1 MPAQDH
7 QGFPWAASVPF
18 PSLLNLRRDQVHA
31 IDDHMAADQ
40 HALLLRLHGCVAEYL
55 QDLAVADADG
65 FLSIS
70 WVCKLL
76 HGFLICHEEFRAVLL
91 DRVPLVV
98 RPPLDRFIADFS
110 DRAVKALDI
119 CNAARDGI
127 DHLRRCRAH
136 VEIVV
141 AALSPAAA
149 ASSSSSSSQR
159 RLGEGQARRARK
171 ALGELE
177 VMLDDKDCGHSSRN
191 RFFGYSASAGS
202 FFSSSSNRRM
212 LQLRSISSSVSR
224 SWSASR
230 QLQAMGS
237 NVVAPRDHEI
247 DSTAGLAVPI
257 YTMSAVLLFAMR
269 SLMVALR
276 GQDRALQAQIF
287 IPRAFPW
294 AAPIMSLHQ
303 RVAEES
309 KKKDRR
315 NSPGL
320 LKELRQIHSCTHH
333 LISTIDNIQFPMSEE
348 KEKELKQGALELSR
362 VCEVLKQG
370 LDTLE
375 RQIMEIFLRIGRS
388 RAEALDLSSRSLQ
401 RGHALF

>member
-1 MPAQDH
+1 MPAQDRRD
-7 QGFPWAASVPF
+7 FPCAASVLF
-18 PSLLNLRRDQVHA
+18 PSLPNLRRDQVHA
-31 IDDHMAADQ
+31 IDDHMDQ

-55 QDLAVADADG
+55 RDLSVADADG
-65 FLSIS
+65 FLSLS

-76 HGFLICHEEFRAVLL
+76 HGFLICHEEFRAVLF

-141 AALSPAAA
+141 AALSPA
-149 ASSSSSSSQR
+149 SSSRQ
-159 RLGEGQARRARK
+159 RLGEGQVRRARK

-177 VMLDDKDCGHSSRN
+177 VMLDDKDCGHPYRN
-191 RFFGYSASAGS
+191 RSFGYSAGAGS
-202 FFSSSSNRRM
+202 FFSSNSNRRI
-212 LQLRSISSSVSR
+212 LQLRSISSSASR

-269 SLMVALR
+269 SLVAALR
-276 GQDRALQAQIF
+276 CQDRGALQAQIF

-309 KKKDRR
+309 KKKEHRR
-315 NSPGL
+315 NSTGL
-320 LKELRQIHSCTHH
+320 LKELRQIHSCTHN

-348 KEKELKQGALELSR
+348 EEKELRQGALELSR

-388 RAEALDLSSRSLQ
+388 RTEALDLSSRSL
-401 RGHALF
+401 R

>member
-1 MPAQDH
+1 MPAPDH
-7 QGFPWAASVPF
+7 QGFPCAASVRF
-18 PSLLNLRRDQVHA
+18 PSLDIRRDQVHA
-31 IDDHMAADQ
+31 IDDHQMAADGQ
-40 HALLLRLHGCVAEYL
+40 ALRLRLHGCVAEYL
-55 QDLAVADADG
+55 QDLSLADADD
-65 FLSIS
+65 FLSLS

-98 RPPLDRFIADFS
+98 RPPLDRYIADFS

-149 ASSSSSSSQR
+149 ASASSSRQ
-159 RLGEGQARRARK
+159 RLGEGQVRRARK

-177 VMLDDKDCGHSSRN
+177 VMLDDKDCGRSYRN
-191 RFFGYSASAGS
+191 RSFGYIAGAGS
-202 FFSSSSNRRM
+202 FFSSSSISNRRI
-212 LQLRSISSSVSR
+212 LQLRSISSSASR

-230 QLQAMGS
+230 QLQAMAS
-237 NVVAPRDHEI
+237 NVAAPRDHEI
-247 DSTAGLAVPI
+247 HSTAGLAVPI

-269 SLMVALR
+269 SLVAALR
-276 GQDRALQAQIF
+276 CQDRALQANIF

-294 AAPIMSLHQ
+294 AAPIMSLHE

-309 KKKDRR
+309 KKKDSR
-315 NSPGL
+315 NSIGL
-320 LKELRQIHSCTHH
+320 LKEIRQIHSCTHH
-333 LISTIDNIQFPMSEE
+333 LISTIDNIHFPISSSS
-348 KEKELKQGALELSR
+348 EKELRQGALELSQ

-375 RQIMEIFLRIGRS
+375 RQIMEMFLRIGRS
-388 RAEALDLSSRSLQ
+388 RTEALDLSSRSLQ
-401 RGHALF
+401 

>member
-1 MPAQDH
+1 MPAPDH
-7 QGFPWAASVPF
+7 QGFPCAASVSF
-18 PSLLNLRRDQVHA
+18 PSLLHLRRDQVHA
-31 IDDHMAADQ
+31 IDDHMAADGQ
-40 HALLLRLHGCVAEYL
+40 ALRLRLHGCVAEYL
-55 QDLAVADADG
+55 QDLSAADADG
-65 FLSIS
+65 FLSLS

-76 HGFLICHEEFRAVLL
+76 HGFLICHEEFRSVLL
-91 DRVPLVV
+91 DRVPLIV
-98 RPPLDRFIADFS
+98 RPPLDRFIGDFS

-127 DHLRRCRAH
+127 DHLQRCRAH

-149 ASSSSSSSQR
+149 ASSSSRQ
-159 RLGEGQARRARK
+159 RLGEGQVRRARK

-177 VMLDDKDCGHSSRN
+177 VMLDDKDCGRSYRN
-191 RFFGYSASAGS
+191 RSLGYIAGAGS
-202 FFSSSSNRRM
+202 FFSSSSNRRIS
-212 LQLRSISSSVSR
+212 QLRSISSSAFR

-230 QLQAMGS
+230 QLQAMAS
-237 NVVAPRDHEI
+237 NVAAPRDHEI

-269 SLMVALR
+269 SLVAALR
-276 GQDRALQAQIF
+276 CQDRALQANIF

-294 AAPIMSLHQ
+294 AAPIMSLHE

-309 KKKDRR
+309 KKKDSR
-315 NSPGL
+315 NSIGL
-320 LKELRQIHSCTHH
+320 LKEIRQIHSCTHH
-333 LISTIDNIQFPMSEE
+333 LISTIDNIQFPMSDEEE
-348 KEKELKQGALELSR
+348 KELRQRALELSQ

-375 RQIMEIFLRIGRS
+375 RQIMEMFLRIGRS
-388 RAEALDLSSRSLQ
+388 RTDALDLSSRSLQ
-401 RGHALF
+401 